1 MAGQGGGA
9 GGKPPTPNISGQ
21 MLLLFALMI
30 SMLVLFDQN
39 LRKALGR
46 IVGYGLA
53 PIVGFGGAQ
62 PILTLLLTGLVM
74 SFFSIVVRHLFIDWV
89 EQARNA
95 RIMSAFQKE
104 MREARMSNN
113 TFKLKKLVE
122 IQPQMMSQSLKTTQ
136 TQFKLMPFTMIVV
149 VPIFA
154 WLANFVYFDLAS
166 TAFSVPWTFNVDMK
180 SITVFLPNWVLLYSL
195 LTLPFGQ
202 VLTRALKYF
211 TFRNRLADLVKK
223 GETVG
228 KTSEAAEEET
238 GK

>member
-1 MAGQGGGA
+1 
-9 GGKPPTPNISGQ
+9 

-39 LRKALGR
+39 LRRSLGEV
-46 IVGYGLA
+46 VGVGLA
-53 PIVGFGGAQ
+53 PIVGFGGER

-74 SFFSIVVRHLFIDWV
+74 SFFSIIVRHFFMDWV

-104 MREARMSNN
+104 MRDARSNNN
-113 TFKLKKLVE
+113 TFKLKKLTE

-136 TQFKLMPFTMIVV
+136 TQFKLMPVTMIVV

-154 WLANFVYFDLAS
+154 WLANFIYFDVFS
-166 TAFSVPWTFNVDMK
+166 TSFSVPWEFNSDMK
-180 SITVFLPNWVLLYSL
+180 GVNVMPNWVLLYSL

-202 VLTRALKYF
+202 VLTRVLKYY
-211 TFRNRLADLVKK
+211 TFGKKLSDLEKEGEAV
-223 GETVG
+223 GRIPEDDGEETVQ
-228 KTSEAAEEET
+228 
-238 GK
+238 

>member
-1 MAGQGGGA
+1 MPGA
-9 GGKPPTPNISGQ
+9 KPPANISGQ

-30 SMLVLFDQN
+30 SMLVLFDQD
-39 LRKALGR
+39 LRRSLGE
-46 IVGYGLA
+46 IVGIGLA
-53 PIVGFGGAQ
+53 PIVGFGGER

-74 SFFSIVVRHLFIDWV
+74 SFFSIMVRHFYMDWI

-104 MREARMSNN
+104 LREARTSNN
-113 TFKLKKLVE
+113 TFKLKKLTE

-154 WLANFVYFDLAS
+154 WLANFVYIDVAS
-166 TAFSVPWTFNVDMK
+166 TTFSVPWEFNADMNG
-180 SITVFLPNWVLLYSL
+180 TNVLPNWILLYSL

-202 VLTRALKYF
+202 VLTRVLKYY
-211 TFRNRLADLVKK
+211 TFGKRLRDLEQEGEGAKK
-223 GETVG
+223 VE
-228 KTSEAAEEET
+228 EPEDEET
-238 GK
+238 GQ